1 MLFSKEFYC
10 KLNGLVNFKENF
22 MFFFVFVSRNFNE
35 KSNEKQIK
43 KNTWKINEKG
53 RHFCG
58 VEFFVFLLN
67 DLVAK
72 KQT

>member
-1 MLFSKEFYC
+1 
-10 KLNGLVNFKENF
+10 

-67 DLVAK
+67 DLLWQRNKFEEIVCQSKVQK
-72 KQT
+72 K